1 MTRSLGT
8 IFYIVTFSI
17 LLPLLG
23 GESHA
28 QSLSVLRDS
37 GQNTLETFDVGGGEM
52 LSLETLAVQFELEL
66 EEATGALTRT
76 VTANSQTVILT
87 ADRPFASVNGQLVSL
102 GTPPTI
108 YEGAWFV
115 PLTFL
120 SDALAPIYHERLE
133 LRQTSRLVLVGN
145 VSVPAISGRYRH
157 RGQSGQLNLEITP
170 DVTHTITE
178 EPGRIFI
185 EFDSNAIELTRYPQ
199 ARGEIIADITVN
211 QSPPGLFL
219 EFGSSYA
226 SYNITSH
233 SIANNSSQLT
243 IEFLAAP
250 PRVVNDSSALELPSA
265 SSSSSTSSDDLPS
278 FENSQAIR
286 TIVIDAGH
294 GGLDEG
300 ARGTNGTLEKDVT
313 LNVARLL
320 TETLERR
327 LGVRVIQ
334 TRTNDTVVDLDRRA
348 AIANNNNADLFI
360 SLHVNSSVS
369 PEPAGAEVFYL
380 SIDEYGPEAREI
392 ATRERPFL
400 PVSGGGTR
408 DIDMILWEMAQ
419 ARYLDQSA
427 LFAQFVEQEL
437 RRRVPMSSR
446 AIQEAPFRVLVGANM
461 PAVLIE
467 MGFISNPDQEQDFL
481 SESFQASIVAALVES
496 VVKFQDQIGNLPTVN
511 TLSDETTTNPQ

>member
-199 ARGEIIADITVN
+199 ARGEII
-211 QSPPGLFL
+211 
-219 EFGSSYA
+219 
-226 SYNITSH
+226 TSRW
-233 SIANNSSQLT
+233 QL
-243 IEFLAAP
+243 L
-250 PRVVNDSSALELPSA
+250 
-265 SSSSSTSSDDLPS
+265 
-278 FENSQAIR
+278 
-286 TIVIDAGH
+286 
-294 GGLDEG
+294 
-300 ARGTNGTLEKDVT
+300 
-313 LNVARLL
+313 
-320 TETLERR
+320 
-327 LGVRVIQ
+327 
-334 TRTNDTVVDLDRRA
+334 
-348 AIANNNNADLFI
+348 
-360 SLHVNSSVS
+360 
-369 PEPAGAEVFYL
+369 
-380 SIDEYGPEAREI
+380 
-392 ATRERPFL
+392 
-400 PVSGGGTR
+400 
-408 DIDMILWEMAQ
+408 
-419 ARYLDQSA
+419 
-427 LFAQFVEQEL
+427 
-437 RRRVPMSSR
+437 
-446 AIQEAPFRVLVGANM
+446 
-461 PAVLIE
+461 
-467 MGFISNPDQEQDFL
+467 
-481 SESFQASIVAALVES
+481 
-496 VVKFQDQIGNLPTVN
+496 
-511 TLSDETTTNPQ
+511 